1 MGSKIERAWQYGRD
15 LTAIA
20 GTDVLL
26 TSYPKSGNTWVK
38 FLFFNY
44 FQHYFGQEVNADFE
58 KVNQAYPEI
67 GLNQIRNWQP
77 PFPGVPRIIK
87 THLKNNRFTR
97 KARAIHIVRNPYDVM
112 VSYWYYLQAE
122 KRVQY
127 AHDFQYYLRDPKY
140 GLQAWLTYT
149 QSWMSQ
155 HPLVIFYEDLRIDTG
170 TCLQQMLDF
179 LPFECNKE
187 SVAYAVESS
196 SMKAMQAMES
206 KSQEQHADRL
216 SSSYKFVND
225 GGRKRWKDLAQA
237 GDEQLMASALMTYK
251 DTNWYKIINKR
262 YQWE

>member
-1 MGSKIERAWQYGRD
+1 MGSKIERAWHYGRD

-20 GTDVLL
+20 SIDILL
-26 TSYPKSGNTWVK
+26 TSFPKSGNTWVK

-44 FQHYFGQEVNADFE
+44 FQHYFGGEAQADFE
-58 KVNQAYPEI
+58 RVNQAFPEI
-67 GLNQIRNWQP
+67 GLNQIRKWEP
-77 PFPGVPRIIK
+77 LFPGAPRIIK

-127 AHDFQYYLRDPKY
+127 AHDFQYYLRDPQY
-140 GLQAWLTYT
+140 GMQAWLAYT

-155 HPLVIFYEDLRIDTG
+155 HPMLIFYEDLRLETAA
-170 TCLQQMLDF
+170 CLRKMLEF
-179 LPFECNKE
+179 LPFECNKPSIE
-187 SVAYAVESS
+187 YAVEAS

-206 KSQEQHADRL
+206 KSQTQHADRL
-216 SSSYKFVND
+216 SSNYKFVND
-225 GGRKRWKDLAQA
+225 GGRKKWKDLAQS
-237 GDEQLMASALMTYK
+237 GDEELMTSLLK
-251 DTNWYKIINKR
+251 AFENTDWYKILKKK